1 MQTVY
6 LELLGGVILNSTT
19 SVSAQKKSTTVQ
31 RKMKAKTVLEFMSS
45 EEYYRHANQEKI
57 WKPSKEILN
66 SIIYFLFFSLLTGV
80 DLQAYLSVL

>member
-1 MQTVY
+1 MQTIY

-19 SVSAQKKSTTVQ
+19 SVSAQKSTTVQ

-57 WKPSKEILN
+57 RKPSKEILN

>member
-1 MQTVY
+1 MQTIY

-19 SVSAQKKSTTVQ
+19 SVSAQKSTTVQ

-45 EEYYRHANQEKI
+45 EEYYTHANQEKI
-57 WKPSKEILN
+57 CKPSKEILN

>member
-1 MQTVY
+1 MQTIY

-19 SVSAQKKSTTVQ
+19 SVSAQKSTTVQ